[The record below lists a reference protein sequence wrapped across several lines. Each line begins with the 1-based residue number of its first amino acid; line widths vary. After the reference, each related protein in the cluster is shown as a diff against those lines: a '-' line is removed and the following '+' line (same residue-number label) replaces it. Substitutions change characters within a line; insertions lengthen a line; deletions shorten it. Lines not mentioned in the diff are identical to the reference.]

1 MFYVYVL
8 ECADNKYYVGETMD
22 IDRRWEMHKSGRGSG
37 WTRIY
42 EPIRIKWYGR
52 SNLIICLILSLQL
65 PEMISRKNSLHTKSC
80 GYKKKEMFCC
90 AVERSTFF
98 QGFLDRVSINPVG
111 AGTRNWAIGMFRSC
125 LNEFS
130 GDWYDKKLLGKNWAL
145 TNIYDNHAYVNAN
158 VGTHNATTAAD
169 VDAKML
175 PCETVAEDWTNSDGE
190 HDLG

>member
-1 MFYVYVL
+1 M
-8 ECADNKYYVGETMD
+8 AG
-22 IDRRWEMHKSGRGSG
+22 I
-37 WTRIY
+37 
-42 EPIRIKWYGR
+42 
-52 SNLIICLILSLQL
+52 
-65 PEMISRKNSLHTKSC
+65 
-80 GYKKKEMFCC
+80 
-90 AVERSTFF
+90 TFF